1 MSKRTGAALC
11 LLGALC
17 WMLAG
22 LAGTVVGFLTSEGRF
37 ERALLRQVPW
47 EALGIPQE
55 ELRAFA
61 GETMRYFRGETD
73 RWEPEVTAASGPIV
87 ISEAFT
93 RHMETVRNGIRTA
106 RALAIAGAVLGA
118 ALMAFLGAELKS
130 GIEIVT
136 TALNLEEHIHDCT
149 LVITG
154 EGRIDSQSIHGK
166 VPIGVANVAKK
177 YHKPVIG
184 IAGSLTNDVG
194 VVHQHG
200 IDAVFSVL
208 TSIGTLDEALRG
220 AYDNICRASRNI
232 AATLAIGMRN
242 AG

>member
-11 LLGALC
+11 LIGALC

-22 LAGTVVGFLTSEGRF
+22 LAGTVVGVLTSEGRF

-106 RALAIAGAVLGA
+106 RALAIAGAILGT
-118 ALMAFLGAELKS
+118 ALMALAVWKKRFSLAGYELGASLPLMLAAILGLWAAADFS
-130 GIEIVT
+130 AMWGWLHRTFIPDGIFPAYE
-136 TALNLEEHIHDCT
+136 
-149 LVITG
+149 
-154 EGRIDSQSIHGK
+154 
-166 VPIGVANVAKK
+166 
-177 YHKPVIG
+177 PVMLLFP
-184 IAGSLTNDVG
+184 GSLF
-194 VVHQHG
+194 
-200 IDAVFSVL
+200 AEYLPPVL
-208 TSIGTLDEALRG
+208 TAFGLAALAVLG
-220 AYDNICRASRNI
+220 LPPLLRAGYRRFSRN
-232 AATLAIGMRN
+232 RSN
-242 AG
+242 AETKDELP

>member
-11 LLGALC
+11 LIGALC

-118 ALMAFLGAELKS
+118 ALMALAVWKKRFSPAAYELGGSLPLMLAAILGLWAAADFS
-130 GIEIVT
+130 AIRAGDAAVSRQSVRRIP
-136 TALNLEEHIHDCT
+136 APRSDGLRAD
-149 LVITG
+149 G
-154 EGRIDSQSIHGK
+154 AGR
-166 VPIGVANVAKK
+166 
-177 YHKPVIG
+177 
-184 IAGSLTNDVG
+184 AGSAAPSAG
-194 VVHQHG
+194 G
-200 IDAVFSVL
+200 IQTVPTEPFQ
-208 TSIGTLDEALRG
+208 
-220 AYDNICRASRNI
+220 C
-232 AATLAIGMRN
+232 
-242 AG
+242 

>member
-11 LLGALC
+11 LIGALC

-37 ERALLRQVPW
+37 EQALLRQVSW

-61 GETMRYFRGETD
+61 GDTMRYFWGETD

-118 ALMAFLGAELKS
+118 ALMALAVWKKRFSPAAYELGGSLPLMLAAILGLWAAADFSAMWGWLHRTFIPDGIFPAYEPVMLLFPGSLFAEYLS
-130 GIEIVT
+130 PVLTAFGL
-136 TALNLEEHIHDCT
+136 TALAVLG
-149 LVITG
+149 LPPLL
-154 EGRIDSQSIHGK
+154 R
-166 VPIGVANVAKK
+166 
-177 YHKPVIG
+177 
-184 IAGSLTNDVG
+184 AGCRRFPRNRSNAETK
-194 VVHQHG
+194 
-200 IDAVFSVL
+200 
-208 TSIGTLDEALRG
+208 DELP
-220 AYDNICRASRNI
+220 
-232 AATLAIGMRN
+232 
-242 AG
+242 

>member
-11 LLGALC
+11 LIGALC
-17 WMLAG
+17 WRLAG
-22 LAGTVVGFLTSEGRF
+22 LGGTVVGFLTSEGRF

-106 RALAIAGAVLGA
+106 RAVGRYYRLRARLRYFPACSGRGPQALLVL
-118 ALMAFLGAELKS
+118 L
-130 GIEIVT
+130 
-136 TALNLEEHIHDCT
+136 
-149 LVITG
+149 
-154 EGRIDSQSIHGK
+154 
-166 VPIGVANVAKK
+166 
-177 YHKPVIG
+177 
-184 IAGSLTNDVG
+184 
-194 VVHQHG
+194 
-200 IDAVFSVL
+200 
-208 TSIGTLDEALRG
+208 
-220 AYDNICRASRNI
+220 
-232 AATLAIGMRN
+232 
-242 AG
+242 

>member
-1 MSKRTGAALC
+1 MSKRAGAALC
-11 LLGALC
+11 LIAALC

-73 RWEPEVTAASGPIV
+73 RWEPAVTAASGPIV

-118 ALMAFLGAELKS
+118 ALMALAVWKKRFSLAGYELGGSLPLMLAAILGLWAAADFSAMWGWLHRTFIPDGIFPAYEPVMLLFPGSLFAEYLPPVLTAF
-130 GIEIVT
+130 GL
-136 TALNLEEHIHDCT
+136 TALAVLG
-149 LVITG
+149 LPPLL
-154 EGRIDSQSIHGK
+154 R
-166 VPIGVANVAKK
+166 
-177 YHKPVIG
+177 
-184 IAGSLTNDVG
+184 AGYRRFPRNRSNAETK
-194 VVHQHG
+194 
-200 IDAVFSVL
+200 
-208 TSIGTLDEALRG
+208 DELP
-220 AYDNICRASRNI
+220 
-232 AATLAIGMRN
+232 
-242 AG
+242 

>member
-1 MSKRTGAALC
+1 MSPAQEAA
-11 LLGALC
+11 GG
-17 WMLAG
+17 M
-22 LAGTVVGFLTSEGRF
+22 
-37 ERALLRQVPW
+37 
-47 EALGIPQE
+47 
-55 ELRAFA
+55 
-61 GETMRYFRGETD
+61 
-73 RWEPEVTAASGPIV
+73 
-87 ISEAFT
+87 
-93 RHMETVRNGIRTA
+93 
-106 RALAIAGAVLGA
+106 GA

-208 TSIGTLDEALRG
+208 TSIGTLDEAFRG

>member
-1 MSKRTGAALC
+1 MSRCRSCGRYGRGAD
-11 LLGALC
+11 G
-17 WMLAG
+17 
-22 LAGTVVGFLTSEGRF
+22 VS
-37 ERALLRQVPW
+37 
-47 EALGIPQE
+47 
-55 ELRAFA
+55 
-61 GETMRYFRGETD
+61 
-73 RWEPEVTAASGPIV
+73 
-87 ISEAFT
+87 
-93 RHMETVRNGIRTA
+93 
-106 RALAIAGAVLGA
+106 
-118 ALMAFLGAELKS
+118 GAELQS

-136 TALNLEEHIHDCT
+136 TAPNLEEHIHDCT

-184 IAGSLTNDVG
+184 IVGSLTNDVG

-220 AYDNICRASRNI
+220 AYDICRASRNI
-232 AATLAIGMRN
+232 AATLAIECATRGDKGAQTLLYR
-242 AG
+242 APKLTRQSPLRRRPGETGGGEKVRPIGQVP

>member
-1 MSKRTGAALC
+1 MRDFPLLALKTGAALC
-11 LLGALC
+11 LIGALC

-118 ALMAFLGAELKS
+118 ALMALAVWKKRFSPAAYELG
-130 GIEIVT
+130 
-136 TALNLEEHIHDCT
+136 
-149 LVITG
+149 
-154 EGRIDSQSIHGK
+154 
-166 VPIGVANVAKK
+166 
-177 YHKPVIG
+177 
-184 IAGSLTNDVG
+184 GSLP
-194 VVHQHG
+194 
-200 IDAVFSVL
+200 
-208 TSIGTLDEALRG
+208 
-220 AYDNICRASRNI
+220 
-232 AATLAIGMRN
+232 LAFRIFHR
-242 AG
+242 

>member
-1 MSKRTGAALC
+1 MIVELDNNLSHYADVIKKALHVDVKDVPGAGAA
-11 LLGALC
+11 GG
-17 WMLAG
+17 M
-22 LAGTVVGFLTSEGRF
+22 
-37 ERALLRQVPW
+37 
-47 EALGIPQE
+47 
-55 ELRAFA
+55 
-61 GETMRYFRGETD
+61 
-73 RWEPEVTAASGPIV
+73 
-87 ISEAFT
+87 
-93 RHMETVRNGIRTA
+93 
-106 RALAIAGAVLGA
+106 GA

-208 TSIGTLDEALRG
+208 TSIGTLDEAPAELMTISAVLHVISPRHWRLECATRG
-220 AYDNICRASRNI
+220 DKGAQ
-232 AATLAIGMRN
+232 TLYTARRS
-242 AG
+242 